1 MEHPLF
7 AHLPLS
13 EQHYLTD
20 LDSRY
25 HFSYQQQR
33 QLVESCADL
42 AMWKLGPLKRW
53 MDEDGC
59 SHMAGKHRSQALLA
73 DHLRRMEAERV
84 KPTSYSDFFPSE
96 RLADTYQS
104 LFVSSSTLM
113 GRCPCPVDGEK
124 TRCCNL
130 KTLDA
135 VQQCAFGCSYCS
147 IQSFYNSH
155 EIKVVQNLKQRLGE
169 LVLDQDCWHIGTG
182 QSSDSLLWGNDYG
195 TLDAL
200 ALLAQRYPSLI
211 IELKTKSHRSD
222 YLKLNLPLNIVSTW
236 SLNAPTIIE
245 KEEHLTATLQQRL
258 YAAKRAR
265 DKGRIIGFHLH
276 PMVYFDGWQ
285 EEYGTLINQ
294 VTTSFRPDELMMFSL
309 GTLTFTKAVLRTLR
323 TGAYET
329 RVTDMDLT
337 LSAGKYTYPLEV
349 KQEMFSFAY
358 NEFPSSWKQGSPFF
372 YLCMEDPSLWEPTFG
387 FSYENDAAFERAMKQ
402 SYQDCLQA
410 WRNKNLQG

>member
-1 MEHPLF
+1 M
-7 AHLPLS
+7 
-13 EQHYLTD
+13 
-20 LDSRY
+20 
-25 HFSYQQQR
+25 
-33 QLVESCADL
+33 
-42 AMWKLGPLKRW
+42 KRW

-59 SHMAGKHRSQALLA
+59 SHLAGKHRSQALLA

-84 KPTSYSDFFPSE
+84 KPTSYGDFFPSE

-200 ALLAQRYPSLI
+200 ALLAQRYPDLV

-222 YLKLNLPLNIVSTW
+222 YLNLNLPLNIVSTW

-245 KEEHLTATLQQRL
+245 KEEHLTATLEQRID
-258 YAAKRAR
+258 AAKRAR

-410 WRNKNLQG
+410 WRNRNLQG